1 MNTTIKQLKQ
11 EMKSIM
17 HLKLRVASNG
27 LRILRSLNT
36 RMNLSANDKK
46 HYLKLEKGYQGEEI
60 FDQLTAKLQCDM
72 YILNDLC
79 LEFNHSVFQI
89 DTLII
94 SQKSIFPIEI
104 KNYEGDYIYDSEEFR
119 RISSDH
125 EITNPLNQLKR
136 SNSLFRSLLKSLKIN
151 LPIDGYVT
159 FINPEFTLYQAPLN
173 TSIIFPTQLNRF
185 LKLLNETPSKL
196 NNQHRKLA
204 DLLISMH
211 QAESPY
217 TRLPPYNYDQ
227 LQKGITCLTCRS
239 FEITIEEKKI
249 VCDQCSYTEDV
260 DLAVLRSV
268 EEFRLLFPD

>member
-1 MNTTIKQLKQ
+1 
-11 EMKSIM
+11 M
-17 HLKLRVASNG
+17 HLKLRVASNA

-89 DTLII
+89 DTVII
-94 SQKSIFPIEI
+94 SQKAIFPIEI

-159 FINPEFTLYQAPLN
+159 FINPEFTLYQAPSKYVNNFSN
-173 TSIIFPTQLNRF
+173 TIKSFFKII
-185 LKLLNETPSKL
+185 K
-196 NNQHRKLA
+196 
-204 DLLISMH
+204 
-211 QAESPY
+211 
-217 TRLPPYNYDQ
+217 
-227 LQKGITCLTCRS
+227 
-239 FEITIEEKKI
+239 
-249 VCDQCSYTEDV
+249 
-260 DLAVLRSV
+260 
-268 EEFRLLFPD
+268 